1 MVLFDSGI
9 SDFMHRSLVLKIMV
23 LKVNTEKNP
32 YLYLL
37 ESHDSMARNSLR
49 GDTVEEMVFSF
60 FLKSMSAWL

>member
-37 ESHDSMARNSLR
+37 ESHDSMAQ
-49 GDTVEEMVFSF
+49 EFP
-60 FLKSMSAWL
+60 